1 MDGIQGTLSVKLSL
15 PFNQVYDCDTG
26 KLKCESG
33 GEKWRGG
40 VLAVFGVFNVD
51 FLKHGTLDLH
61 TESTQQ
67 AGEAIKSS
75 LPVAFSCSI
84 TKKSVKT

>member
-1 MDGIQGTLSVKLSL
+1 MDGIRGTLSEKLSL
-15 PFNQVYDCDTG
+15 PLNQVYDCDAG

-40 VLAVFGVFNVD
+40 VLAVFNVD
-51 FLKHGTLDLH
+51 FLKRGTLDLH
-61 TESTQQ
+61 TESTQR

-75 LPVAFSCSI
+75 LPVTFSC
-84 TKKSVKT
+84 